1 MQAVLDACAAGRL
14 QIVPAVLISNN
25 RGAEAIA
32 RAQASGL
39 NVHILNG
46 RTHPDPDDLDRA
58 MLDALRAGRCDWI
71 VLSGYM
77 KKIGPRVLDAF
88 EGRML
93 NIHPSLLPRHGGKG
107 MYGMHVHR
115 AVIASGDRITGA
127 TVHLVDGEYDEGP
140 VLAQAELEVLVGET
154 PESLSDR
161 LLEVE
166 HRLLVAT
173 LREIAANP
181 LPTDSPST

>member
-1 MQAVLDACAAGRL
+1 
-14 QIVPAVLISNN
+14 
-25 RGAEAIA
+25 
-32 RAQASGL
+32 
-39 NVHILNG
+39 
-46 RTHPDPDDLDRA
+46 
-58 MLDALRAGRCDWI
+58 
-71 VLSGYM
+71 
-77 KKIGPRVLDAF
+77 
-88 EGRML
+88 
-93 NIHPSLLPRHGGKG
+93 